1 MILKIPFNNKLE
13 MEFLQLLI
21 MWIVIMS
28 LKKSY
33 LEMETYLKTNNN
45 KKKKILKNIKTLEV
59 KEKLSKKN
67 WWNAKLQILWV

>member
-1 MILKIPFNNKLE
+1 
-13 MEFLQLLI
+13 
-21 MWIVIMS
+21 MS

-67 WWNAKLQILWV
+67 

>member
-45 KKKKILKNIKTLEV
+45 KKKKILKTLEV
-59 KEKLSKKN
+59 KEKWSKKN

>member
-45 KKKKILKNIKTLEV
+45 KKKK
-59 KEKLSKKN
+59 
-67 WWNAKLQILWV
+67 

>member
-1 MILKIPFNNKLE
+1 
-13 MEFLQLLI
+13 
-21 MWIVIMS
+21 MS
-28 LKKSY
+28 LKESY

-67 WWNAKLQILWV
+67 